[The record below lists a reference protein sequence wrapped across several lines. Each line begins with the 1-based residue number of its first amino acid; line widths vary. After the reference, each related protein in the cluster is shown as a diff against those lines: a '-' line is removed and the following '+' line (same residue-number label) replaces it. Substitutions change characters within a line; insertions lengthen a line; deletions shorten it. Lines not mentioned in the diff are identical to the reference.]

1 MYGRTATARPAVRAT
16 DTATVNLRRRMAL
29 AVARRFGG
37 VGQPVARPPA
47 PTPMAVAPAAVA
59 AYVDSADA
67 DADSGLLA
75 LDQRVRETGEW

>member
-1 MYGRTATARPAVRAT
+1 MYGRTASARPAARAT

-37 VGQPVARPPA
+37 YCQPVTQLKAIA
-47 PTPMAVAPAAVA
+47 PTPDLIAA
-59 AYVDSADA
+59 SIKSKPEAD
-67 DADSGLLA
+67 DGLLA

>member
-1 MYGRTATARPAVRAT
+1 MYGRTATARPTVRAT

-37 VGQPVARPPA
+37 VDQPVARPPA
-47 PTPMAVAPAAVA
+47 PTPMASIFGSSIDRKEDTDNGVP
-59 AYVDSADA
+59 
-67 DADSGLLA
+67 A